1 MNTTT
6 HSISKS
12 DDSRRTRNV
21 RLLRRSALAVAVAL
35 AVAGVAAIAKPGPT
49 LPETSPLALEQ
60 STVQAPASFATLVER
75 VQPAVVNVSVT
86 AKSTGASSPSLPDLQ
101 FPDNP
106 QFKDFFERF
115 FQHSPSLQQRQDT
128 RSAVKSVGSGFIV
141 TADGYVVTSN
151 HVVEDATRIQVVLN
165 DGKRLSAAVQGRDP
179 KTDLALLKVEVD
191 GELPYVAFGDSDS
204 ARPGDWVVAIGNP
217 FGLGGT
223 ATTGIIS
230 ARGRDI
236 HSGPYDDYLQIDAPI
251 NRGNSGGP
259 LFDTSGKVIGVNTA
273 IYSPN
278 GGNVGIGF
286 AVPAAQAKSVIQ
298 QLITRGEVERGWLGI
313 QIQTVTDGLAESL
326 KLPHTRGA
334 LVAGVEENSPAALA
348 GIQAGDVILAFNE
361 QEVTEMKD
369 LPIIVANTP
378 PGKKAQV
385 TLWRQG
391 AETKLEASISRSK
404 ESVADATSTAKPQTA
419 EGARL
424 GVVLA
429 PLNDELRRQYD
440 VPADVEGALVVQIE
454 PGSAADQKGI
464 QAGDVIVEAAGN
476 LVSAP
481 GDVVGVVRASGAGDR
496 VLLLVNRQGNQ
507 RFVSVEVG

>member
-259 LFDTSGKVIGVNTA
+259 VFNTDGEVIGVNSM

-286 AVPAAQAKSVIQ
+286 AIPSSLVAGVIADLQ
-298 QLITRGEVERGWLGI
+298 ENGQVERGWLGV
-313 QIQTVTDGLAESL
+313 QIQSVTEEIAEGLGLE
-326 KLPHTRGA
+326 HEGGA
-334 LVAGVEENSPAALA
+334 LIARVESGSPADDA
-348 GIQAGDVILAFNE
+348 GLKAGDVVLEYDGKAIAT
-361 QEVTEMKD
+361 VRD
-369 LPIIVANTP
+369 LTRFVADSEADEKVELGLWRDGKRAEEKVRIGRLSEEP
-378 PGKKAQV
+378 VQVAAAAEAEPGKLGLELSPL
-385 TLWRQG
+385 TP
-391 AETKLEASISRSK
+391 ET
-404 ESVADATSTAKPQTA
+404 
-419 EGARL
+419 
-424 GVVLA
+424 
-429 PLNDELRRQYD
+429 RRQFG
-440 VPADVEGALVVQIE
+440 VPADTEGALVVGVD
-454 PGSAADQKGI
+454 PRGPAARQGLRP
-464 QAGDVIVEAAGN
+464 GDVISMVGQQPVSSPEDVKVALQESEGRDHALLRVERNGG
-476 LVSAP
+476 S
-481 GDVVGVVRASGAGDR
+481 
-496 VLLLVNRQGNQ
+496 
-507 RFVSVEVG
+507 RFVAMKLA